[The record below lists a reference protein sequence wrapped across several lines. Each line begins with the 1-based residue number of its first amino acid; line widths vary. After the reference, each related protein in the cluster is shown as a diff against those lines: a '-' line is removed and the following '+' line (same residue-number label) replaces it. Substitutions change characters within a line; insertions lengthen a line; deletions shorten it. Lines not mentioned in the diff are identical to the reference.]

1 MDLYP
6 WIVFVH
12 VAAAFAFALSHGA
25 SAFASFRIRAERDP
39 LKIRALLELSTMTL
53 ATMYV
58 SFLVLLVAGIAA
70 GIMRG
75 WFAMGW
81 IWAALGVLLAVSIA
95 MYALATRYY
104 GTLRTAVG
112 LEAYGGPKGT
122 RPGTASAEELARL
135 LDTRRP
141 EAIAA
146 LGIVGLVVILWLMVL
161 KPF

>member
-6 WIVFVH
+6 WVVLVH
-12 VAAAFAFALSHGA
+12 VAAAFAFALSHGV
-25 SAFASFRIRAERDP
+25 SAFASFRMRSERDP
-39 LKIRALLELSTMTL
+39 LKIRALLELSSMTL
-53 ATMYV
+53 GTMYTAFV
-58 SFLVLLVAGIAA
+58 VLLVAGIAG

-81 IWAALGVLLAVSIA
+81 IWAALGVLLAVSVA

-104 GTLRTAVG
+104 GTLRLAVG
-112 LEAYGGPKGT
+112 LEAYGAPKGT
-122 RPGTASAEELARL
+122 PPGAASPEELARL

-141 EAIAA
+141 EAIAVV
-146 LGIVGLVVILWLMVL
+146 GIVGLLVILWLMIL

>member
-1 MDLYP
+1 VDFYP

-12 VAAAFAFALSHGA
+12 VVAAFGFAFSHGA
-25 SAFASFRIRAERDP
+25 SAFVAFRIRAERDP
-39 LKIRALLELSTMTL
+39 LKVRALLELSTMTL
-53 ATMYV
+53 GTMYV

-70 GIMRG
+70 GIMGG

-81 IWAALGVLLAVSIA
+81 IWAAIGVLFAVSVA
-95 MYALATRYY
+95 MYLLATRYY
-104 GTLRTAVG
+104 GSLRLAVG
-112 LEAYGGPKGT
+112 LEAYGAPKGVQ
-122 RPGTASAEELARL
+122 PGAASAEELGRL

-146 LGIVGLVVILWLMVL
+146 VGIIGLVVILWLMVL

>member
-1 MDLYP
+1 MDFYP

-12 VAAAFAFALSHGA
+12 VAAAFAFAFSHGA
-25 SAFASFRIRAERDP
+25 SAFVSFRIRAEREP
-39 LKIRALLELSTMTL
+39 LKIRALLELSSMTL
-53 ATMYV
+53 ASMYTA
-58 SFLVLLVAGIAA
+58 FIVLLVAGIAA

-81 IWAALGVLLAVSIA
+81 IWAAIGVLLAVSIA

-104 GTLRTAVG
+104 ASLRMAVG
-112 LEAYGGPKGT
+112 LETYGAPKGV
-122 RPGTASAEELARL
+122 RPGAASTEDLARL

-146 LGIVGLVVILWLMVL
+146 VGIVGLLVILWLMVL

>member
-1 MDLYP
+1 VDFYP

-12 VAAAFAFALSHGA
+12 VAAAFGFVLSHGA
-25 SAFASFRIRAERDP
+25 SAFVSFRIRTERDP
-39 LKIRALLELSTMTL
+39 LKIRALLELSSMTL
-53 ATMYV
+53 GTMYV

-70 GIMRG
+70 GIVRG

-81 IWAALGVLLAVSIA
+81 IWAAIGVLLAVSVA

-104 GTLRTAVG
+104 GTLRLAVG
-112 LEAYGGPKGT
+112 LEAYGAPKGT
-122 RPGTASAEELARL
+122 RPGAASAEELAQL

-146 LGIVGLVVILWLMVL
+146 VGIVGLLVILWLMVL